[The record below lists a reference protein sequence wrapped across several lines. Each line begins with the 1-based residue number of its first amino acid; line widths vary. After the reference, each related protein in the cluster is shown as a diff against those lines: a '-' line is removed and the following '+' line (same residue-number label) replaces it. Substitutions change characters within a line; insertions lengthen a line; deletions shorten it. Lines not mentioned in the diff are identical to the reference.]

1 VASEWK
7 GLASAG
13 RLPDRP
19 VAPQLAGHRPPP
31 LTMRR
36 LWALTAVMAAASL
49 AAASESQP
57 EASSSDGVAS
67 SFSVQWLGSWKLAG
81 CGGGNRT
88 CTSEPWPSALPE
100 LGASAQFHRRVFLF
114 GQGLGRYPYV
124 NSSGGLVNGGLPQS
138 PAFDLPAHLA
148 KVRADLRAF
157 AAVAGDAA
165 PGHTSPHAA
174 AGDPAYCCI
183 DWEAAY
189 PMLELGS
196 NKRNMNLS
204 MALAKRGSPTAT
216 DAELAQIAVRAF
228 NGAVQRLWLET
239 LTTAQEAVPACNWGF
254 YGLPRIYSMGGGYSD
269 DEKALHDRLL
279 PLLAAS
285 DALYPSVYLHYRSLA
300 RGDDA
305 YRQNSWL
312 VRSTVQEGRRLLSQ
326 LPAPRPARRR
336 QGVLPRRQVVP
347 WVMFEYLTNA
357 PDPAVRGQIVS
368 ALDMELQMEGSAAE
382 GCATV
387 LMYEDGTTKNL
398 TGATSLLHDAI
409 VPAADA
415 LSKDGLACRASA
427 CHGHGRC
434 VANQTACECD
444 IGWTGT
450 SCSNMGAAV
459 RAQDDGR
466 RRR

>member
-1 VASEWK
+1 MRW
-7 GLASAG
+7 LAERA
-13 RLPDRP
+13 
-19 VAPQLAGHRPPP
+19 
-31 LTMRR
+31 TMRR
-36 LWALTAVMAAASL
+36 LWALTAVAAASL
-49 AAASESQP
+49 AAASQP
-57 EASSSDGVAS
+57 EASSDDA

-81 CGGGNRT
+81 CGGANRT
-88 CTSEPWPSALPE
+88 CSLEPWPSALPE
-100 LGASAQFHRRVFLF
+100 LGASAQFHSRVFLF

-138 PAFDLPAHLA
+138 PAFDLLAHLA
-148 KVRADLRAF
+148 QVRADLRAF

-165 PGHTSPHAA
+165 PGHSSPVAA
-174 AGDPAYCCI
+174 AGDRAYCCI

-204 MALAKRGSPTAT
+204 MALAKRGSPAAT
-216 DAELAQIAVRAF
+216 DAELAQIAVREF

-269 DEKALHDRLL
+269 DQKALHDRLL

-300 RGDDA
+300 RGDAA
-305 YRQNSWL
+305 YHQNSWL

-336 QGVLPRRQVVP
+336 PGVLPHRQVVP

-357 PDPAVRGQIVS
+357 PDPAVRGKVVS
-368 ALDMELQMEGSAAE
+368 ALDMELQMEGAAAE

-398 TGATSLLHDAI
+398 TGVTSLLRAAI

-415 LSKDGLACRASA
+415 LSKDALACRARA

-450 SCSNMGAAV
+450 ICEHDGSV
-459 RAQDDGR
+459 RALK
-466 RRR
+466 